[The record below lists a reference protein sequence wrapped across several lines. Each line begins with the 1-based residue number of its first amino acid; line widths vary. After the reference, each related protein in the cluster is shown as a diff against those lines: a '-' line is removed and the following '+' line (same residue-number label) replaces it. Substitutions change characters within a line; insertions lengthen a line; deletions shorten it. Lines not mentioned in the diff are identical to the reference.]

1 MKLVEFRKNCQN
13 IGYVAMPVFV
23 LVKLWWIHYPV
34 CVALRQC
41 FTIVGK
47 TAIVMNQPLKIL
59 RMLLIDHVLATGS
72 THVLGGVLWEL

>member
-23 LVKLWWIHYPV
+23 LVKLWWIQYPV